1 MTARE
6 IAARFGLRRA
16 RPGEWRGSCPVCGYA
31 GGCVLN
37 EGRDGTPLLWC
48 ASCRDGA
55 ALGAIL
61 RGEGYHHTQPA
72 AERDRVPAPSYGQRE
87 AWARAMWGRG
97 VPIAGTVA
105 EAYLRSR
112 GLGMVASDALRVLP
126 AERHRESGRI
136 LPALVAAVVDT
147 AGTLR
152 GVHRTW
158 LRADGGGK
166 ADVDPPRKTLGNP
179 TGCAVRLMAAADAV
193 ALAEGIETALS
204 AARLFSL
211 PAWGCLSAGG
221 LEAVRLPDVIR
232 SVLIAADNDRN
243 GSGQRAADALAQ
255 RLLAEGRAVRIA
267 LPDTPGM
274 DFNDLLRREAH
285 ADA

>member
-6 IAARFGLRRA
+6 LAARFGFRHARA
-16 RPGEWRGSCPVCGYA
+16 GEWRGSCPACGYA

-48 ASCRDGA
+48 ASCRDRA
-55 ALGAIL
+55 ALGAVL
-61 RGEGYHHTQPA
+61 RGEGYQPA
-72 AERDRVPAPSYGQRE
+72 PERDRVPAPSYGQRE

-105 EAYLRSR
+105 AAYLRSR
-112 GLGMVASDALRVLP
+112 GLGMVASDALRLLP
-126 AERHRESGRI
+126 AERHRESGRN

-147 AGTLR
+147 LGTLR
-152 GVHRTW
+152 AVHRTW

-166 ADVDPPRKTLGNP
+166 ADVDPPRKTLGSP
-179 TGCAVRLMAAADAV
+179 TGCAVRLMPAADAV

-204 AARLFSL
+204 AARLFSF
-211 PAWGCLSAGG
+211 PAWACLSAGG

-255 RLLAEGRAVRIA
+255 RLLVEGRAVRIA
-267 LPDTPGM
+267 LPDTPGT